1 MADLS
6 ANTLTMA
13 VQGVNAEICRLKES
27 VGGDITEL
35 EPDDQELLLAFSQAA
50 MELKAAYLD
59 MSKSTP
65 GMPPYEQL
73 VQVFPRSQ

>member
-1 MADLS
+1 MANLS

-50 MELKAAYLD
+50 MELKAAYLEV
-59 MSKSTP
+59 SRSTP
-65 GMPPYEQL
+65 GMPPYEHLIQTN
-73 VQVFPRSQ
+73 PET